1 MARREPADLIGQTF
15 ARLTVVERA
24 PYTLNDTT
32 WVCRCACGNMTD
44 ATTYQL
50 RHGVKKSCGCIRR
63 RKAI

>member
-1 MARREPADLIGQTF
+1 MPRREPVDLIGQTF
-15 ARLTVVERA
+15 SRLTVVERA

-50 RHGVKKSCGCIRR
+50 RHGAKKSCGCIRR